1 MRRARSVSAL
11 PRWILFGIA
20 GSAVA
25 AAGAILGGYLD
36 DYLGPKAIIVIS
48 LVGIILAAT
57 PLLFFPEP
65 GVFWVCALLLCLFVG
80 PAQSASRTFLARLA
94 DPGTEGELFGL
105 YSTTGR
111 ATSFL
116 APMLFGLCVSIMGAQ
131 IWGVLGILI
140 VVVAGLLLLLPVKAP
155 GPLRVRAARREQKRR
170 DKAAQ

>member
-1 MRRARSVSAL
+1 M
-11 PRWILFGIA
+11 
-20 GSAVA
+20 
-25 AAGAILGGYLD
+25 
-36 DYLGPKAIIVIS
+36 
-48 LVGIILAAT
+48 
-57 PLLFFPEP
+57 
-65 GVFWVCALLLCLFVG
+65 G

-155 GPLRVRAARREQKRR
+155 GPLRMRAARREQKRR

>member
-1 MRRARSVSAL
+1 M
-11 PRWILFGIA
+11 
-20 GSAVA
+20 
-25 AAGAILGGYLD
+25 
-36 DYLGPKAIIVIS
+36 
-48 LVGIILAAT
+48 AAT

-131 IWGVLGILI
+131 DFGGVLGILI

-155 GPLRVRAARREQKRR
+155 GALRVRAARREQKRGTR
-170 DKAAQ
+170 SAVTRLHSKVAR